1 MKTRI
6 TSTKSIFKSL
16 NEPNFQGVNRLF
28 VLAFEDDA
36 QRTNN
41 KIYCLPNAEIR
52 DYYVMIDGKI
62 FFDQPVKKA
71 KKKTQENITKIVTAK
86 ADGYTRVCLL
96 DYAHFR
102 DNYKMITIDLSKQ
115 QVLDADP
122 RSIQQIN
129 FTANLDRENNTRI
142 ILEEA
147 KETVFSFSRGTVN
160 VLQNNLIFINIKR
173 LNTIAI

>member
-62 FFDQPVKKA
+62 FFDQPVKKT
-71 KKKTQENITKIVTAK
+71 KKKNIGK
-86 ADGYTRVCLL
+86 
-96 DYAHFR
+96 H
-102 DNYKMITIDLSKQ
+102 YK
-115 QVLDADP
+115 
-122 RSIQQIN
+122 N
-129 FTANLDRENNTRI
+129 CYC
-142 ILEEA
+142 
-147 KETVFSFSRGTVN
+147 
-160 VLQNNLIFINIKR
+160 
-173 LNTIAI
+173 

>member
-52 DYYVMIDGKI
+52 DYYVIIDGKI
-62 FFDQPVKKA
+62 FFDQPVKKT
-71 KKKTQENITKIVTAK
+71 KKKHRKTLQKLLLLKQMVIQEFV
-86 ADGYTRVCLL
+86 Y
-96 DYAHFR
+96 
-102 DNYKMITIDLSKQ
+102 
-115 QVLDADP
+115 
-122 RSIQQIN
+122 
-129 FTANLDRENNTRI
+129 
-142 ILEEA
+142 
-147 KETVFSFSRGTVN
+147 
-160 VLQNNLIFINIKR
+160 
-173 LNTIAI
+173 

>member
-41 KIYCLPNAEIR
+41 KIYRLPNAEIR

-62 FFDQPVKKA
+62 FFDQPVKKT
-71 KKKTQENITKIVTAK
+71 KRKT
-86 ADGYTRVCLL
+86 
-96 DYAHFR
+96 
-102 DNYKMITIDLSKQ
+102 
-115 QVLDADP
+115 
-122 RSIQQIN
+122 
-129 FTANLDRENNTRI
+129 
-142 ILEEA
+142 
-147 KETVFSFSRGTVN
+147 
-160 VLQNNLIFINIKR
+160 
-173 LNTIAI
+173 